1 MQVAISEKNF
11 DSFLVIKL
19 QLMMTLLNVETHIID
34 SAYIAKS
41 TSCVLQLMPTLS
53 NVETHIID
61 SACIAKLTSCVLQ
74 LMMILVITLWT
85 FLSEVLIH
93 GMGKQG

>member
-34 SAYIAKS
+34 SAYIAK
-41 TSCVLQLMPTLS
+41 P
-53 NVETHIID
+53 
-61 SACIAKLTSCVLQ
+61 TSCVLQ